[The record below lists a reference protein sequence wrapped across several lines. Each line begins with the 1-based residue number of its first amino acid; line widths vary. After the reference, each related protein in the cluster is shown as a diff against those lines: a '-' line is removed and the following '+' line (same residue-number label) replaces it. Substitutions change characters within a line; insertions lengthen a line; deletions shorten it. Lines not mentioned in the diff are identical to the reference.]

1 MKSIFVLNSVVQQLK
16 LFTVKR
22 LLALIVFIVIGTCIF
37 AQTTDNTPPADFAIV
52 DLAGIRGNNSYTCI
66 VKYSDGK
73 EFSLNKV
80 LDMSVIADHP
90 VSQYE
95 MDKKEFKILE
105 YLYDKGYDLQSVS
118 HDNSNTENVFSVRF
132 YFKRKG
138 L

>member
-1 MKSIFVLNSVVQQLK
+1 MKK
-16 LFTVKR
+16 
-22 LLALIVFIVIGTCIF
+22 LLALIIFILISTGIF

-52 DLAGIRGNNSYTCI
+52 DLAGTRGSNTYTCI

-80 LDMSVIADHP
+80 LDMATIAEHP

-95 MDKKEFKILE
+95 MDKKEFKVLE

-118 HDNSNTENVFSVRF
+118 HDNTTAENVFSVRF

>member
-1 MKSIFVLNSVVQQLK
+1 MTKAIY
-16 LFTVKR
+16 
-22 LLALIVFIVIGTCIF
+22 LLLIMVSGLSSF
-37 AQTTDNTPPADFAIV
+37 AQTAENNPPADFAIV

-118 HDNSNTENVFSVRF
+118 HDNSNAENVFSVRM

>member
-1 MKSIFVLNSVVQQLK
+1 MTKTIYLLLIITIAGIKSYSQI
-16 LFTVKR
+16 TE
-22 LLALIVFIVIGTCIF
+22 
-37 AQTTDNTPPADFAIV
+37 NTPPADFAIV